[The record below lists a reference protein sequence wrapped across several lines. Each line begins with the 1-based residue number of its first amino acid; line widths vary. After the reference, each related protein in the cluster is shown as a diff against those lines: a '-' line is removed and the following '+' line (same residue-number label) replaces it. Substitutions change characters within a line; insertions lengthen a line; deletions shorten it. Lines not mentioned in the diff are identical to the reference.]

1 MRWTVT
7 LEKLRACKVWVP
19 TYNRLVRTLQGKPF
33 TTDDFQLETYF
44 KFAYKERIPIKFIL
58 DSSNLSDALDACR
71 GLYRHDRDIRLY
83 AVWCARQD
91 AHKMTDPRS
100 LAAID
105 VAERFANGKASNQEL
120 AVAYDAAWEAYDTL
134 CAKEDVDDN
143 TLFAAAAAAYV
154 ANKSAWWAAIEV
166 FSTNEV
172 SNATRIGRAREDMFR
187 RMLAGTAP
195 WQSAQ

>member
-1 MRWTVT
+1 MLWTVT
-7 LEKLRACKVWVP
+7 LEKLRACNAWIP
-19 TYNRLVRTLQGKPF
+19 MYNRLVRALQGKPF
-33 TTDDFQLETYF
+33 TEEDMQRRAYI
-44 KFAYKERIPIKFIL
+44 KFAHKERIPIKFIL
-58 DSSNLSDALDACR
+58 DSSDLADALEASR

-91 AHKMTDPRS
+91 AHKMADPRS

-105 VAERFANGKASNQEL
+105 VTERFANGKASNHEL
-120 AVAYDAAWEAYDTL
+120 AVAYDAAWEVYDAL

-166 FSTNEV
+166 FTTNEV
-172 SNATRIGRAREDMFR
+172 SNTTRIGKAREDMFR

-195 WQSAQ
+195 WQ